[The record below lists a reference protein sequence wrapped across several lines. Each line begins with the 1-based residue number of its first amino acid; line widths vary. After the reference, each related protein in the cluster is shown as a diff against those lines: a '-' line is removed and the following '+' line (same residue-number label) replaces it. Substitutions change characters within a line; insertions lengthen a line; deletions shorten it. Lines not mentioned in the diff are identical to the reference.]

1 MNTPTTKIKD
11 AIKYGWTE
19 QLAKDFFYEKCHG
32 YPEDIIAEIEK
43 LITGTV
49 EAAELLEEEK
59 KLLATIPY

>member
-1 MNTPTTKIKD
+1 MTTTIED

-32 YPEDIIAEIEK
+32 YPEDIIKEIEK

-49 EAAELLEEEK
+49 KAEQALAAERKLLEN
-59 KLLATIPY
+59 IPF